1 MKTSIRKRIKTALI
15 SNILTPLLLGGVGGG
30 LLTACYHDKHEFQPN
45 ESDEE
50 SVGYV
55 TPQLLWENESDSVA
69 ISSIDNL
76 SFQIKGNNGVIRSR
90 SFSSVKGSADW
101 LQQLPV
107 GEYDILV
114 TADMDESS
122 GYQLVS
128 SGSSSSNSLTPTSV
142 SLQDLASSP
151 RQSWYAVT
159 HVTILDGQITVADFT
174 LQRLLPTLTVN
185 VTGVPSG
192 TKVAIAVEKVAASVM
207 LTEKDANG
215 RYGVPMSEQTI
226 ADFGSL
232 SPTADDA
239 TTLRLD
245 GKRLLPTAA
254 GESRTQFRITT
265 TAADGNV
272 LVSTADCPR
281 MELGM
286 YYTMNFDYVSLAPY
300 MRFEAMTINDWQEG
314 WSFTGEILNP
324 TNN

>member
-55 TPQLLWENESDSVA
+55 TPQLLWENESDSAA

-76 SFQIKGNNGVIRSR
+76 SFQIKGNNGVTRSR

-142 SLQDLASSP
+142 SLQDFASSP

-192 TKVAIAVEKVAASVM
+192 TKVAIAVEKVACLDARSKIIRGVVGCSGVSLVEFRIYINDEYVTPSVERILRAGQSVFNIRRRISIVLNFTCILSASDCAAFNIFV
-207 LTEKDANG
+207 TSSVHNS
-215 RYGVPMSEQTI
+215 VI
-226 ADFGSL
+226 
-232 SPTADDA
+232 
-239 TTLRLD
+239 
-245 GKRLLPTAA
+245 LLP
-254 GESRTQFRITT
+254 
-265 TAADGNV
+265 
-272 LVSTADCPR
+272 P
-281 MELGM
+281 
-286 YYTMNFDYVSLAPY
+286 
-300 MRFEAMTINDWQEG
+300 
-314 WSFTGEILNP
+314 
-324 TNN
+324 